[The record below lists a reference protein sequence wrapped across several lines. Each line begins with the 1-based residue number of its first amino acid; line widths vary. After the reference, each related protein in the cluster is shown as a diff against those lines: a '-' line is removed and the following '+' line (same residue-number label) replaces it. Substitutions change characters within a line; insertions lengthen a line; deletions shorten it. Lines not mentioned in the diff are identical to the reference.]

1 MISSSTLK
9 VVKDAPRP
17 DRGRTSIPLLLS
29 NHTTPDRLHDQGV
42 LQRKQR
48 HVKVQSRSTKRK
60 SGHHREVRQR
70 NARLVARHMETH
82 RRVPETIDE
91 RPQNQQ
97 NGPRLLT
104 PSRYN
109 TPPRDHVA
117 KRTTIQKLPRPR
129 GQNLLVDTK
138 RSGVPRETSQPTK
151 TPPANDPLRQVTF
164 RGQNQLCPVPISRK
178 VSTQSRTVRTRRTP
192 LVVLL
197 LVSLDNPLADV
208 LRLVAAAKL
217 RLLLGLTLG
226 RLSLNA
232 PPAWSPS
239 SSNHGPGRACTSQL
253 STAGSRSQQLL
264 VSTHAGLVDLVSR
277 QTPRPH
283 GTSTPSSPGTLAYP
297 AP

>member
-1 MISSSTLK
+1 MIRPHSITQVLDRQTKCWGNPVVRTHGTPVHEIRQKKGGSSLSLIPEVERKKKPPKPQTSILLVITVRRMVSPSTLK

-29 NHTTPDRLHDQGV
+29 NHTTPDRLYDQGV

-48 HVKVQSRSTKRK
+48 HVEVQSRCTKRK

-82 RRVPETIDE
+82 RRIPETIDE

-129 GQNLLVDTK
+129 RQNLLLNMK
-138 RSGVPRETSQPTK
+138 RSRVP
-151 TPPANDPLRQVTF
+151 
-164 RGQNQLCPVPISRK
+164 
-178 VSTQSRTVRTRRTP
+178 
-192 LVVLL
+192 
-197 LVSLDNPLADV
+197 
-208 LRLVAAAKL
+208 
-217 RLLLGLTLG
+217 
-226 RLSLNA
+226 
-232 PPAWSPS
+232 
-239 SSNHGPGRACTSQL
+239 
-253 STAGSRSQQLL
+253 
-264 VSTHAGLVDLVSR
+264 
-277 QTPRPH
+277 
-283 GTSTPSSPGTLAYP
+283 
-297 AP
+297 